1 MTQVA
6 YDKSSPWA
14 NTPQVSKNQINYLDF
29 WSGVVIDKTP
39 SDKLIQLSKKYEHRP
54 DLLSNDMY
62 QTSKLWWVFAVRNP
76 DVIRD
81 PIWDFIAGSVIYVPD
96 KSALKRYL

>member
-29 WSGVVIDKTP
+29 WPGVVIDKTP

-54 DLLSNDMY
+54 DLLSNDIFY
-62 QTSKLWWVFAVRNP
+62 RKYNAVQLQ
-76 DVIRD
+76 VCYITE
-81 PIWDFIAGSVIYVPD
+81 
-96 KSALKRYL
+96 LL